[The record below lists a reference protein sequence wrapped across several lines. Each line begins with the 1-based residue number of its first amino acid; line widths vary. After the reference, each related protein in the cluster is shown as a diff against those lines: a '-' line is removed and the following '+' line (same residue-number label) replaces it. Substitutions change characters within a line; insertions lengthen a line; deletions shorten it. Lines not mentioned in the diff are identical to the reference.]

1 MFNLNDDEE
10 CKRNEL
16 VVAVN
21 SNLANACLKVKKYSL
36 AVKACDVA
44 LKSSVSAKVFFRRG
58 MANKSL
64 HDQDAAIKDFKRA
77 LELEPNDAAIKKE
90 LSTIVELKKKKRA
103 KEAGV
108 FGKMFDEGK
117 LQVDKRCNNPFEQK
131 TFPVHDDNNPVIFFE
146 IVAGNGPMRRVN
158 IEL

>member
-10 CKRNEL
+10 VKRNEL
-16 VVAVN
+16 VIAVN
-21 SNLANACLKVKKYSL
+21 SNLANACLKIKKYSE

-58 MANKSL
+58 MANKAL
-64 HDQDAAIKDFKRA
+64 HDYDFAIKDLKRA
-77 LELEPNDAAIKKE
+77 MELEPNDASIKKE
-90 LSTIVELKKKKRA
+90 LTQIVELKKKKRA

-117 LQVDKRCNNPFEQK
+117 L
-131 TFPVHDDNNPVIFFE
+131 
-146 IVAGNGPMRRVN
+146 
-158 IEL
+158 